1 MRTMIKLNEKEETDF
16 EQDLY
21 EAQVEEALAKWDAA
35 KLFTVEDRNFISKEK
50 PKEI

>member
-1 MRTMIKLNEKEETDF
+1 MRAMIKLNEKKETDF
-16 EQDLY
+16 EEDLY

-35 KLFTVEDRNFISKEK
+35 KLFIVEDRDLLSKEK

>member
-1 MRTMIKLNEKEETDF
+1 MIKLNEKQETNF

-35 KLFTVEDRNFISKEK
+35 KLFIVEDRNSMSKEK

>member
-1 MRTMIKLNEKEETDF
+1 MRTMIKLNKKQETDF

-35 KLFTVEDRNFISKEK
+35 KIFIEEDRNLISKEK